1 MPGIVGFDQRRIDFD
16 ADATRSAEDLF
27 RRAELSRL
35 AGGQRL
41 LERRDLCVAVLR
53 NIEVDHIVER
63 RFIIVFVVFTAR
75 ESYSQQGRR

>member
-1 MPGIVGFDQRRIDFD
+1 MPGIVRSDERRIDFD
-16 ADATRSAEDLF
+16 ADAD
-27 RRAELSRL
+27 RL
-35 AGGQRL
+35 RGGIAQHDGKGLRQIGQRL